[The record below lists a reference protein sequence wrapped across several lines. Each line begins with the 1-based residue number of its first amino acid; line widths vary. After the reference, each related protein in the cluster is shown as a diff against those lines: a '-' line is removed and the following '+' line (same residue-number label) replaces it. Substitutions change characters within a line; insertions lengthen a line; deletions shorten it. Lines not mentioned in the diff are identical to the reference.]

1 MVMIWCL
8 HPMRMIQKR
17 GKSMNFR
24 NRAIAA
30 VASSAL
36 VVAIGIVTVTVQT
49 QAAVDAKSVIDT
61 RRKAMKQMGEEM
73 KAINDFLE
81 NDAGDAK
88 SVTEHAK
95 AIAQTSQRIPE
106 LFPAGTSLADGHG
119 VETGAKPEIWTD
131 RATFEQAA
139 ETMGKYAQKLA
150 DTAGSGDKQV
160 IAAAFTQL
168 GKEGCG
174 GCHTKFRQKLN

>member
-1 MVMIWCL
+1 MKL
-8 HPMRMIQKR
+8 
-17 GKSMNFR
+17 R

-30 VASSAL
+30 VVSSAL
-36 VVAIGIVTVTVQT
+36 VMAVGIVTVTVQT

-61 RRKAMKQMGEEM
+61 RRKAMKQMGEDM

-81 NDAGDAK
+81 NGTGDAN
-88 SVTEHAK
+88 SVTEHANK
-95 AIAQTSQRIPE
+95 IADTSKHIPE

-119 VETGAKPEIWTD
+119 IETGAKPEIWAD
-131 RATFEQAA
+131 RPTFEQAA
-139 ETMGKYAQKLA
+139 QAMGTYAQKLSEA
-150 DTAGSGDKQV
+150 ARSGDTQM

>member
-1 MVMIWCL
+1 
-8 HPMRMIQKR
+8 
-17 GKSMNFR
+17 MNFR

-30 VASSAL
+30 VAAGAL
-36 VVAIGIVTVTVQT
+36 VMAVGILTETVQT
-49 QAAVDAKSVIDT
+49 YAAVDAKSAIDT
-61 RRKAMKQMGEEM
+61 RRKAMKQLGEHM

-81 NDAGDAK
+81 SGTGDAN
-88 SVTEHAK
+88 SVEDRAK
-95 AIAQTSQRIPE
+95 AIAQTAQHIPE

-119 VETGAKPEIWTD
+119 IETGAKPEIWVD

-139 ETMGKYAQKLA
+139 QTMGNDAQKLA
-150 DTAGSGDKQV
+150 DAAGSGNPQA
-160 IAAAFTQL
+160 IATAFTQL